1 MLRCDPIADLMTD
14 EAQQT
19 TDSVKL
25 VVPSHPKFLHVV
37 RSTLYSLVTEA
48 GFPKKD
54 ARKIVLAVDEACS
67 NIIKYAYEGGHSG
80 TIALTVTV
88 GPDKLVVVLKDEG
101 KKPDV
106 AAIAPRR
113 LDDIRPGGLGT
124 FFMAAAF
131 DKVEYDTSGP
141 AGTVLTLIKERR

>member
-1 MLRCDPIADLMTD
+1 MTD

-19 TDSVKL
+19 TDKVKL
-25 VVPSHPKFLHVV
+25 VVPSHPKFLYVV
-37 RSTLYSLVTEA
+37 RSTLYPLVTDA

-54 ARKIVLAVDEACS
+54 ARRIVLAVDEACS
-67 NIIKYAYEGGHSG
+67 NIIKYAYEGDPSG
-80 TIALTVTV
+80 TIALNVTV
-88 GPDKLVVVLKDEG
+88 EQDKLVVVLKDTG
-101 KKPDV
+101 KKSEI
-106 AAIAPRR
+106 AAIAPRK

-141 AGTVLTLIKERR
+141 AGTVLTMIKEKQ

>member
-1 MLRCDPIADLMTD
+1 MTD

-19 TDSVKL
+19 IDMVKL
-25 VVPSHPKFLHVV
+25 IVPSHPKYLYVV
-37 RSTLYSLVTEA
+37 RSTLYPLVTGA

-67 NIIKYAYEGGHSG
+67 NIIKYAYEGDHLG

-88 GPDKLVVVLKDEG
+88 SQDKLVVVLKDEG
-101 KKPDV
+101 KKPDI
-106 AAIAPRR
+106 AAITPRR
-113 LDDIRPGGLGT
+113 LDDVRPGGLGT

-141 AGTVLTLIKERR
+141 AGTALTLIKERR